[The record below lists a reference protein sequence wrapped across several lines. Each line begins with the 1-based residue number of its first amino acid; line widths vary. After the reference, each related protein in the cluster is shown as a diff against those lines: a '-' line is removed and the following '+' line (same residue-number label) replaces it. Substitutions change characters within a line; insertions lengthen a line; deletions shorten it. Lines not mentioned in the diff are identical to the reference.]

1 MRIEKLSGQP
11 CPAPFCGEI
20 VAEGPPESVVQ
31 VERSHTGRI
40 LGEFMA
46 ARRA

>member
-1 MRIEKLSGQP
+1 MRIEELSGQL
-11 CPAPFCGEI
+11 CSTLSCGEI

-31 VERSHTGRI
+31 VARSHTGRI